1 MNVDCLHST
10 PTPPPGAGGGAGSS
24 FKYLANTVFY
34 ISILSTITNAYK
46 STTKR
51 TQQLP
56 PLYICNKNPFQRP
69 LNSRK
74 RASKSTK

>member
-10 PTPPPGAGGGAGSS
+10 PTPPPPRAGSGAGSS
-24 FKYLANTVFY
+24 FKYLANTLFY

-56 PLYICNKNPFQRP
+56 PLYMQ
-69 LNSRK
+69 
-74 RASKSTK
+74 